1 MTTTVTPVPA
11 SPDRPAPSD
20 RGSGAA
26 RARRDRSPHAPASR
40 RRRPFAWSVLGRI
53 AVLAAAAALT
63 LGPVLWTLSTSLRA
77 PADSLRLPPAFLPL
91 SPDFSSYAQV
101 FKQVDMALLVLNS
114 ALVTGLIAL
123 GQMVS
128 AALAGYAFAF
138 LRFRG
143 KGALFSLV
151 LATMMVPVQ
160 VTIVPVFMLIRGMG
174 LSDTL
179 LALILPAIPTAFGT
193 FLMRQY
199 FLGLPAELA
208 EAAAIDGASPFRIFR
223 SVYAPLAMPGLA
235 IVGILAFNFHW
246 NEFFRPLILTISEQ
260 NFTLPLGLV
269 SLQGNMGTGSISV
282 VLAGVVLSMIPALIV
297 FLIGQ
302 RTLRDGLTAGAG
314 K

>member
-1 MTTTVTPVPA
+1 MTTTA
-11 SPDRPAPSD
+11 SDAPAPSN
-20 RGSGAA
+20 RGA
-26 RARRDRSPHAPASR
+26 RPGSRAPRDRHPDAPASR
-40 RRRPFAWSVLGRI
+40 RRRPFDWSLAGRV
-53 AVLAAAAALT
+53 AVLVLAAALT
-63 LGPVLWTLSTSLRA
+63 LGPVLWTLSTSLRP
-77 PADSLRLPPAFLPL
+77 PADSLRLPPSFLPL
-91 SPDFSSYAQV
+91 SPDVTSYVQV

-114 ALVTGLIAL
+114 ALVTGLIAV
-123 GQMVS
+123 GQMVT

-282 VLAGVVLSMIPALIV
+282 VLAGVVLSMIPALAV
-297 FLIGQ
+297 FLVGQ
-302 RTLRDGLTAGAG
+302 RSLRDGLTAGAG

>member
-1 MTTTVTPVPA
+1 MSSQTLHRGTGKQSGPPTETRTIRKPYRIHRLPA
-11 SPDRPAPSD
+11 A
-20 RGSGAA
+20 GTAA
-26 RARRDRSPHAPASR
+26 RYVA
-40 RRRPFAWSVLGRI
+40 L
-53 AVLAAAAALT
+53 AVAAALT
-63 LGPVLWTLSTSLRA
+63 LGPVLWTLSTSLRT
-77 PADSLRLPPAFLPL
+77 PSESFNLPPAFLPIN
-91 SPDFSSYAQV
+91 PDFTAYQEV
-101 FKQVDMALLVLNS
+101 FEQINVGLLVLNS

-123 GQMVS
+123 GQMAS
-128 AALAGYAFAF
+128 ATLAGYAFAR
-138 LRFRG
+138 LDFRG
-143 KGALFSLV
+143 KNAIFSLV

-199 FLGLPAELA
+199 FLGLPNDFA
-208 EAAAIDGASPFRIFR
+208 EAAALDGAGPWRIFR
-223 SVYAPLAMPGLA
+223 SVYVPLAVPGMA

-269 SLQGNMGTGSISV
+269 TLQGNLGTGSISV
-282 VLAGVVLSMIPALIV
+282 VLAGVILSMLPALVV
-297 FLIGQ
+297 FIFGQ
-302 RTLRDGLTAGAG
+302 RTLREGLTAGAS

>member
-1 MTTTVTPVPA
+1 V
-11 SPDRPAPSD
+11 
-20 RGSGAA
+20 
-26 RARRDRSPHAPASR
+26 R
-40 RRRPFAWSVLGRI
+40 RRLDWGLAGRI
-53 AVLAAAAALT
+53 ALLVLAAALT

-77 PADSLRLPPAFLPL
+77 PADSLKLPPSFIPWN
-91 SPDFSSYAQV
+91 PDFTPYAQV
-101 FKQVDMALLVLNS
+101 FQQVNMTLLVLNS

-128 AALAGYAFAF
+128 AALAGYAFAN

-199 FLGLPAELA
+199 FLGLPPELA
-208 EAAAIDGASPFRIFR
+208 EAAAIDGASPWRIFR
-223 SVYAPLAMPGLA
+223 SVYAPLAVPGLA

-282 VLAGVVLSMIPALIV
+282 VLAGVVLSMIPALVV
-297 FLIGQ
+297 FLFGQ

>member
-1 MTTTVTPVPA
+1 MSSQTLHAGTDKHSASTTGTPTTHR
-11 SPDRPAPSD
+11 PDR
-20 RGSGAA
+20 
-26 RARRDRSPHAPASR
+26 SR
-40 RRRPFAWSVLGRI
+40 RLPAAGTVGRYAAL
-53 AVLAAAAALT
+53 AVAAALT
-63 LGPVLWTLSTSLRA
+63 LGPVMWTLSTSLRT
-77 PADSLRLPPAFLPL
+77 PSESFNLPPSFLPIN
-91 SPDFSSYAQV
+91 PDFTAYQEV
-101 FKQVDMALLVLNS
+101 FRQINVGLLVLNS

-123 GQMVS
+123 GQMAS
-128 AALAGYAFAF
+128 ATLAGYAFAR
-138 LRFRG
+138 LDFRG
-143 KGALFSLV
+143 RKAIFSLV

-199 FLGLPAELA
+199 FLGLPNDFA
-208 EAAAIDGASPFRIFR
+208 EAAALDGAGPWRIFR
-223 SVYAPLAMPGLA
+223 SVYAPLAAPGMA

-269 SLQGNMGTGSISV
+269 TLQGNLGTGSISV
-282 VLAGVVLSMIPALIV
+282 VLAGVILSMLPALVV
-297 FLIGQ
+297 FIFGQ
-302 RTLRDGLTAGAG
+302 RTLREGLTAGAS

>member
-1 MTTTVTPVPA
+1 MTTATVPSRPQGTPGTR
-11 SPDRPAPSD
+11 RPRTEPI
-20 RGSGAA
+20 
-26 RARRDRSPHAPASR
+26 R
-40 RRRPFAWSVLGRI
+40 RRVRGFDGGAVARVAVLG
-53 AVLAAAAALT
+53 LAAALT
-63 LGPVLWTLSTSLRA
+63 LGPVLWTLSTSLRP
-77 PADSLRLPPAFLPL
+77 PAESLQLPPSFIPWN
-91 SPDFSSYAQV
+91 PDVSSYGQV
-101 FKQVDMALLVLNS
+101 FRQVDMALLVLNS
-114 ALVTGLIAL
+114 ALVTGLIAV
-123 GQMVS
+123 GQMLS

-143 KGALFSLV
+143 RGALFSLV

-193 FLMRQY
+193 LIMRQY

-208 EAAAIDGASPFRIFR
+208 EAAAIDGASPWRIFR
-223 SVYAPLAMPGLA
+223 SVYAPLAMPVLA

-282 VLAGVVLSMIPALIV
+282 VLAGVVLCMPPARVV
-297 FLIGQ
+297 FLCGQ
-302 RTLRDGLTAGAG
+302 RPPRAGRTAGAG